1 MTLLGFGRDHL
12 REAAVSHQCNGGRR
26 FSLRMKPHQ
35 PNGEVRGRQGA
46 STVTGMVQDDESCRC
61 TCRASFFSTSAPVS
75 PSHRIARNPS
85 FRARTAGL
93 RRTRRLTLI
102 MATPKGFQS
111 LWTAM
116 WERAMK
122 LDGDWLFLREW
133 FLTLVTNG
141 ANSELSAMHAR
152 EQEYQNETVLCC
164 YQSIHILWRAAKW
177 IHRRLLLHKLYAE
190 NFGF

>member
-1 MTLLGFGRDHL
+1 MFKEISTSGGHSYAGQLFFYQEIGILLGIVELLKMYLYSCIALISFLIVFQNSMTLLGFGRDHL
-12 REAAVSHQCNGGRR
+12 REAAVTHQCNGGRR

-35 PNGEVRGRQGA
+35 PNGEVRGRRGA

-75 PSHRIARNPS
+75 PSHRIARNPG

-102 MATPKGFQS
+102 MATPTGFQS

-116 WERAMK
+116 
-122 LDGDWLFLREW
+122 
-133 FLTLVTNG
+133 
-141 ANSELSAMHAR
+141 
-152 EQEYQNETVLCC
+152 
-164 YQSIHILWRAAKW
+164 
-177 IHRRLLLHKLYAE
+177 
-190 NFGF
+190 

>member
-1 MTLLGFGRDHL
+1 MYLYSCIALISFLIVFQNSMTLLGFGRDHL

-75 PSHRIARNPS
+75 SSHRIARNPS

-93 RRTRRLTLI
+93 RRTRSLTLI
-102 MATPKGFQS
+102 MATPTGFQS
-111 LWTAM
+111 LRSTTRSSLINRE
-116 WERAMK
+116 ERVHCVLAATPVPRQVDD
-122 LDGDWLFLREW
+122 LPGRIRHR
-133 FLTLVTNG
+133 
-141 ANSELSAMHAR
+141 SAHG
-152 EQEYQNETVLCC
+152 
-164 YQSIHILWRAAKW
+164 W
-177 IHRRLLLHKLYAE
+177 
-190 NFGF
+190 

>member
-1 MTLLGFGRDHL
+1 MLLKMYLYSCIALISFLIFFQNSMTLLGFGRDHL
-12 REAAVSHQCNGGRR
+12 REAAVAHQCNGGRR

-46 STVTGMVQDDESCRC
+46 STLTGMVQDDESCRC

-75 PSHRIARNPS
+75 SSHRIARNPS

-93 RRTRRLTLI
+93 RRTHRLTLI

-116 WERAMK
+116 
-122 LDGDWLFLREW
+122 
-133 FLTLVTNG
+133 
-141 ANSELSAMHAR
+141 
-152 EQEYQNETVLCC
+152 
-164 YQSIHILWRAAKW
+164 
-177 IHRRLLLHKLYAE
+177 
-190 NFGF
+190 

>member
-1 MTLLGFGRDHL
+1 MYLYSCIALISFLIFFQNSMTLLGFGRDHL
-12 REAAVSHQCNGGRR
+12 REAAVAHQCNGGRR

-75 PSHRIARNPS
+75 SSHRIARNPS

-102 MATPKGFQS
+102 MATPTGFQLS
-111 LWTAM
+111 ITM
-116 WERAMK
+116 DGNVRASGEVRWRLTISSRMISDLGHEWSK
-122 LDGDWLFLREW
+122 L
-133 FLTLVTNG
+133 
-141 ANSELSAMHAR
+141 
-152 EQEYQNETVLCC
+152 
-164 YQSIHILWRAAKW
+164 
-177 IHRRLLLHKLYAE
+177 
-190 NFGF
+190 